1 MDAALRTALISSCQ
15 EAVIRFF
22 AALDGG
28 RQEEVANAFAEDG
41 IWHRQGAALRGPA
54 GVSKALAARP
64 AGRVTAHLVQ
74 NFIADF
80 DDEHNAHLRYVV
92 LTYRHDAPAGAPAA
106 AIAPLGHPYSI
117 AAYEDR
123 LRCSNDAWLVLERR
137 SRNLFIN

>member
-64 AGRVTAHLVQ
+64 AGRVTV
-74 NFIADF
+74 IA
-80 DDEHNAHLRYVV
+80 V
-92 LTYRHDAPAGAPAA
+92 LFQPSSGRWSGRNRVAA
-106 AIAPLGHPYSI
+106 AGSMVGGN
-117 AAYEDR
+117 E
-123 LRCSNDAWLVLERR
+123 
-137 SRNLFIN
+137 